1 MSLSLTIIIIAIT
14 AVVSIAAFN
23 NGRLMQQYILNPYT
37 VHRRNEWWRLLT
49 SGFLHGDFGHLFFNM
64 FSLYLFGQGFGGVK
78 GVEDHFREVFGEKA
92 GLFYL
97 LLYLLG
103 IIVANLPDTFSK
115 KNNSGYNALGASGGV
130 SSIVFASILFEPTA
144 RMGAYIIPP
153 IIPAWIFGILYLW
166 YSKYM
171 AEKQYDN
178 IGHTAHMWGALW
190 GVIFVIVAY
199 PPIVQHFIQTI
210 AGSFQ

>member
-1 MSLSLTIIIIAIT
+1 MAVTAI
-14 AVVSIAAFN
+14 VSIAAFN
-23 NGRLMQQYILNPYT
+23 NKSIEYQYILNPYI

-49 SGFLHGDFGHLFFNM
+49 SGFLHADAGHLIFNM
-64 FSLYLFGQGFGGVK
+64 FSLYIFGV
-78 GVEDHFREVFGEKA
+78 GVEGYFNEIFGAKA
-92 GLFYL
+92 NLYFL

-115 KNNSGYNALGASGGV
+115 KNYSGYNALGASGGV
-130 SSIVFASILFEPTA
+130 SSVVFAFIMFQPTEK
-144 RMGAYIIPP
+144 MSVFPLPP
-153 IIPAWIFGILYLW
+153 IIPAWIFGILYLV
-166 YSKYM
+166 YSRYM
-171 AEKQYDN
+171 AQRQSDN

-190 GVIFVIVAY
+190 GVVFMILTY

>member
-1 MSLSLTIIIIAIT
+1 MSLSLTVIIIAIT

-23 NGRLMQQYILNPYT
+23 NGRLVHQYILNPYT

-64 FSLYLFGQGFGGVK
+64 FSLYIFGE
-78 GVEDHFREVFGEKA
+78 GVESYFHQIFGNKA
-92 GLFYL
+92 DFFYL

-130 SSIVFASILFEPTA
+130 ASVVFAFIMFQPTA
-144 RMGAYIIPP
+144 KMGFIPLPP
-153 IIPAWIFGILYLW
+153 IIPAWIFGILYLL
-166 YSKYM
+166 YSRYM
-171 AEKQYDN
+171 AQKQYDN

-190 GVIFVIVAY
+190 GVIFVILTY